1 MRSHQIW
8 GFAMGSNDGIA
19 LYNKNAAL
27 WGMSIFYES
36 VNDAYGFMKQSAHDF
51 LNGKEISRPD
61 KYIYMPEDELL
72 RRGPLISFESILQ
85 DCQRNPPARIP
96 WLQKLKY
103 QGLLETQR
111 DLDPSLWSKSIDIHM
126 GRKKIVYR
134 WFESL
139 IPYLDNYSLACSSF
153 FPGTIQ
159 STVAKLKESA
169 SLIVLTD
176 NELGYS
182 DFNDLPGHLSQ
193 YQT

>member
-1 MRSHQIW
+1 
-8 GFAMGSNDGIA
+8 
-19 LYNKNAAL
+19 
-27 WGMSIFYES
+27 
-36 VNDAYGFMKQSAHDF
+36 
-51 LNGKEISRPD
+51 
-61 KYIYMPEDELL
+61 
-72 RRGPLISFESILQ
+72 
-85 DCQRNPPARIP
+85 
-96 WLQKLKY
+96 
-103 QGLLETQR
+103 
-111 DLDPSLWSKSIDIHM
+111 M